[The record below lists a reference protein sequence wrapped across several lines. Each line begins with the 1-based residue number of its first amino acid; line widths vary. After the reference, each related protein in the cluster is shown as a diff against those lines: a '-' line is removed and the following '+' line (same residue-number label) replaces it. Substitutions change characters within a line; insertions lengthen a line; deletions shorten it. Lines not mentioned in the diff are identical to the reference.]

1 MKFWKYIL
9 TTAVAIGTIG
19 TQVALASDTPTDPVK
34 SATDNVSQLI
44 QIKDDTSISG
54 LAKDEK
60 ELEARLNIIKNV
72 LKLSTDDVAKLQ
84 DKLNKL
90 PKFDDKSQEKVLK
103 TEYQK
108 SLDDFSAYYDDM
120 YKKLADIKTND
131 DAKALAEELKN
142 YRDATYN
149 PEIKK
154 IANFTLLFYDADVI
168 KTGKAR
174 LNRIIGD
181 VSKLEKLGYLK
192 SDVFSDKF
200 KKAQILLDGA
210 DKLEQ
215 EAADLILA
223 SKTIEDT
230 TQKDAIAQQT
240 IDGIKVAEKPKD
252 PGDLTSKS
260 LQNVKDTYD
269 IFLQIGKDINKYLGL
284 K

>member
-1 MKFWKYIL
+1 MNFWKYIL

-19 TQVALASDTPTDPVK
+19 TQVALASDTPADLTK
-34 SATDNVSQLI
+34 SSADNVSQLI
-44 QIKDDTSISG
+44 QIKDDASISG
-54 LAKDEK
+54 VAKDEK
-60 ELEARLNIIKNV
+60 ELQARLNIIKDV
-72 LKLSTDDVAKLQ
+72 LRLSGDDVNKFK
-84 DKLNKL
+84 DKLKKL
-90 PKFDDKSQEKVLK
+90 PKFEDKSQEKILK

-108 SLDDFSAYYDDM
+108 LLDDFSAYYDDM
-120 YKKLADIKTND
+120 FKKLADIKTND

-142 YRDATYN
+142 YRDDTYN

-174 LNRIIGD
+174 LNKIIGD

-192 SDVFSDKF
+192 KDVFSDKF
-200 KKAQILLDGA
+200 KKAQALLDNA

-215 EAADLILA
+215 EAADIILA

-230 TQKDAIAQQT
+230 TKKDVTNQQIT
-240 IDGIKVAEKPKD
+240 DETKILEKPKD